1 MLLTL
6 HQRVREVRAAPALI
20 DYILALVHRT
30 RELPGLRQGLSPRA
44 GLGLRRA
51 AQAWAL
57 IEGRSGVIP
66 EDVQA
71 VFAAV
76 VNHRLVYAPALAGA
90 ATSAAVILALVAIP
104 LLARFIP
111 LFFIASFFFLPLLPL
126 ISFFLP
132 FSLSCFI

>member
-20 DYILALVHRT
+20 DYILALVQRT

-57 IEGRSGVIP
+57 IEGRSGVLP

-71 VFAAV
+71 VFAAA
-76 VNHRLVYAPALAGA
+76 VNHRLVYDAERAGSDTHADDTLAQ
-90 ATSAAVILALVAIP
+90 VAIP
-104 LLARFIP
+104 LGAR
-111 LFFIASFFFLPLLPL
+111 L
-126 ISFFLP
+126 
-132 FSLSCFI
+132 

>member
-6 HQRVREVRAAPALI
+6 HQQVREVRAAPALI
-20 DYILALVHRT
+20 DYILALVQRT

-71 VFAAV
+71 VRSEE
-76 VNHRLVYAPALAGA
+76 H
-90 ATSAAVILALVAIP
+90 TSELQSLMRISYGVLCLKKKIKNKCTAIWE
-104 LLARFIP
+104 
-111 LFFIASFFFLPLLPL
+111 
-126 ISFFLP
+126 
-132 FSLSCFI
+132 